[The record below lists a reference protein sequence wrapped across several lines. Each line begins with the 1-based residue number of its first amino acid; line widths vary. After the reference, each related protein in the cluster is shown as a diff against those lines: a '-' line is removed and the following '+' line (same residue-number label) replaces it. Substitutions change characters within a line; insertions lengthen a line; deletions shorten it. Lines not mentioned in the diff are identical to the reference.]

1 LAVVLPRIPASL
13 LASRAQECHGL
24 AMKAVGTFAKREQ
37 VTVEE
42 VKVVLEGSEPD
53 AFWDMFELG

>member
-1 LAVVLPRIPASL
+1 
-13 LASRAQECHGL
+13 
-24 AMKAVGTFAKREQ
+24 MKAVGTFAKREQ